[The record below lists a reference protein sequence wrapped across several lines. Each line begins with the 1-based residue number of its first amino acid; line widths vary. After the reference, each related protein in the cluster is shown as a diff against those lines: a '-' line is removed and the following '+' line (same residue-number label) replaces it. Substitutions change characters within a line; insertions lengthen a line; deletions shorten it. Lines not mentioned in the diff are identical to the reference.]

1 MAARQI
7 LVLGAGVVGVTT
19 AYKLAA
25 AGHEVAVIEGEHR
38 AAMLT
43 SFANA
48 GLLAPAQGY
57 AWASPSAPGLM
68 LRSLWRGDQA
78 IKLQPRASWRQWR
91 WMLRFLRE
99 CTAARHNTNSAVT
112 TSLCQF
118 SQLHMN
124 RITRET
130 GVTYDGRDGG
140 LMYIYRSAEGLAN
153 ADRKAAML
161 RSQGIRL
168 DLMSSDEMVARDP
181 GLARLAAHAAGA
193 LYAPGDESGDAHLF
207 TNALVEK
214 SEEMGVAFHFGT
226 RITRLVR
233 RGDALLR
240 VETDNGD
247 FTADDYVLC
256 AGVHSP
262 DLVRHLGIDLPIW
275 PVRGYSMTVPITDAA
290 TAPRIG
296 GVDYENLM
304 AYCPMGDRLRVTA
317 TAEIAGYDRSF
328 SKANFAPLL
337 DKARPMFGHC
347 ADFSNPKYWVGLRPM
362 TPHGAPIVSK
372 SPLDNLWLNVGHGHL
387 GWTMSGGCAAIIADL
402 IDGRAPNFDVKGLQ
416 YDLA

>member
-1 MAARQI
+1 MALRRI

-25 AGHEVAVIEGEHR
+25 SGHQVTVIEGEHR

-43 SFANA
+43 SYANA

-57 AWASPSAPGLM
+57 AWASPAAPGLL

-78 IKLQPRASWRQWR
+78 IRLRPRANWRQWR
-91 WMLRFLRE
+91 WMLLFIRE
-99 CTAARHNTNSAVT
+99 CTASRHERNSAIT

-130 GVTYDGRDGG
+130 GVEYDSRDGG

-153 ADRKAAML
+153 ADKKATML
-161 RSQGIRL
+161 RDQGIQL
-168 DLMSSDEMVARDP
+168 ELMSADQMAERDP
-181 GLARLAAHAAGA
+181 GLSSLAEQAAGA
-193 LYAPGDESGDAHLF
+193 LFAPGDESGDAHLF
-207 TNALVEK
+207 TNALVEQA
-214 SEEMGVAFHFGT
+214 EAMGVTFRFNT
-226 RITRLVR
+226 RINRLVR
-233 RGDALLR
+233 RGETLLR
-240 VETDNGD
+240 VETDQGD

-262 DLVRHLGIDLPIW
+262 ALVRHLGIDLPIW
-275 PVRGYSMTVPITDAA
+275 PVRGYSMTVPITNKGA
-290 TAPRIG
+290 APRIG

-317 TAEIAGYDRSF
+317 TAEIAGYDRNF
-328 SKANFAPLL
+328 TEADFAPLL
-337 DKARPMFGHC
+337 EKARHLFGHC
-347 ADFSNPKYWVGLRPM
+347 ADFSAPKYWVGLRPM
-362 TPHGAPIVSK
+362 TPHGAPIVSR
-372 SPLDNLWLNVGHGHL
+372 SPIGNLWLNVGHGHL

-402 IDGRAPNFDVKGLQ
+402 IDGRAPNFDVRGLQ
-416 YDLA
+416 YGQA

>member
-1 MAARQI
+1 MAQRRI
-7 LVLGAGVVGVTT
+7 LVLGAGVVGMTT
-19 AYKLAA
+19 AYRLAA
-25 AGHEVAVIEGEHR
+25 NGHEVAVIEGEHR

-57 AWASPSAPGLM
+57 AWASPAAPGLM

-78 IKLQPRASWRQWR
+78 IRLRPRAAWRQWR

-99 CTAARHNTNSAVT
+99 CTAARHAANSAVT

-124 RITRET
+124 RIARET
-130 GVTYDGRDGG
+130 GIDYDSRDGG
-140 LMYIYRSAEGLAN
+140 LMYIYRSAEGLDG
-153 ADRKAAML
+153 ADRKAEML
-161 RSQGIRL
+161 RAQGIRL
-168 DLMSSDEMVARDP
+168 ERLSADQMVARDP
-181 GLARLAAHAAGA
+181 GLASLAARAAGA
-193 LYAPGDESGDAHLF
+193 LFAPGDESGDAHLF
-207 TNALVEK
+207 TNALVARAEA
-214 SEEMGVAFHFGT
+214 MGVGFHFDT
-226 RITRLVR
+226 HITRLVR
-233 RGDALLR
+233 RGKALLR
-240 VETDNGD
+240 VETDRGD

-262 DLVRHLGIDLPIW
+262 ALVRHLGIDLPIW
-275 PVRGYSMTVPITDAA
+275 PVRGYSMTVPVTDHDA
-290 TAPRIG
+290 APRIG

-328 SKANFAPLL
+328 TAADFAPVLE
-337 DKARPMFGHC
+337 KARHLFGHC
-347 ADFSNPKYWVGLRPM
+347 ANFSAPKYWVGLRPM
-362 TPHGAPIVSK
+362 TPHGAPIVSG
-372 SPLDNLWLNVGHGHL
+372 SPVGNLWLNAGHGHL

-402 IDGRAPNFDVKGLQ
+402 IDGRAPNFDVGGLQ
-416 YDLA
+416 YGQA

>member
-1 MAARQI
+1 MVRRRI

-25 AGHEVAVIEGEHR
+25 NGHEVAVIEGEHR

-78 IKLQPRASWRQWR
+78 IKLRPRAAWRQWR

-99 CTAARHNTNSAVT
+99 CTAARHTANSAVT

-124 RITRET
+124 RITQET
-130 GVTYDGRDGG
+130 GITYDSQDGG

-153 ADRKAAML
+153 ADKKAAML
-161 RSQGIRL
+161 REQGIRL
-168 DLMSSDEMVARDP
+168 EMMSSAQMAARDP
-181 GLARLAAHAAGA
+181 GLSSLAEQAAGA

-214 SEEMGVAFHFGT
+214 AEAMGVTFHFST
-226 RITRLVR
+226 RINRLVR
-233 RGDALLR
+233 RGAALVR
-240 VETDNGD
+240 VETDQGD

-262 DLVRHLGIDLPIW
+262 ELVRHLGIDLPIW
-275 PVRGYSMTVPITDAA
+275 PVRGYSMTVPITDRDA
-290 TAPRIG
+290 APRIG

-328 SKANFAPLL
+328 TEADFTPLL
-337 DKARPMFGHC
+337 EKAHRLFGHC
-347 ADFSNPKYWVGLRPM
+347 ADFSAPKYWVGLRPM
-362 TPHGAPIVSK
+362 TPHGAPIVSR
-372 SPLDNLWLNVGHGHL
+372 SPVDNLWLNVGHGHL

-402 IDGRAPNFDVKGLQ
+402 VDGRTPNFDVRGLQ
-416 YDLA
+416 YGQA

>member
-1 MAARQI
+1 MVRRRI

-25 AGHEVAVIEGEHR
+25 NGHEVAVIEGEHR

-78 IKLQPRASWRQWR
+78 IKLRPRAAWRQWR

-99 CTAARHNTNSAVT
+99 CTAARHTANSAVT

-124 RITRET
+124 RITQET
-130 GVTYDGRDGG
+130 GITYDSQDGG

-153 ADRKAAML
+153 ADKKAAML
-161 RSQGIRL
+161 REQGIRL
-168 DLMSSDEMVARDP
+168 EMMSSAQMAARDP
-181 GLARLAAHAAGA
+181 GLSSLAEQAAGA

-214 SEEMGVAFHFGT
+214 AEAMGVTFHFST
-226 RITRLVR
+226 RINRLVR
-233 RGDALLR
+233 RGAALVR
-240 VETDNGD
+240 VETDQGD

-262 DLVRHLGIDLPIW
+262 ELVRHLGIDLPIW
-275 PVRGYSMTVPITDAA
+275 PVRGYSMTVPITDRDA
-290 TAPRIG
+290 APRIG

-328 SKANFAPLL
+328 TEADFAPLL
-337 DKARPMFGHC
+337 EKAHRLFGHC
-347 ADFSNPKYWVGLRPM
+347 ADFSAPKYWVGLRPM
-362 TPHGAPIVSK
+362 TPHGAPIVSR
-372 SPLDNLWLNVGHGHL
+372 SPVDNLWLNVGHGHL

-402 IDGRAPNFDVKGLQ
+402 VDGRTPNFDVRGLQ
-416 YDLA
+416 YGQA

>member
-1 MAARQI
+1 MALRRI

-25 AGHEVAVIEGEHR
+25 SGHQVTVIEGEHR

-43 SFANA
+43 SYANA

-57 AWASPSAPGLM
+57 AWASPAAPGLM

-78 IKLQPRASWRQWR
+78 IRLRPRANWRQWR
-91 WMLRFLRE
+91 WMLRFIRE
-99 CTAARHNTNSAVT
+99 CTASRHERNSAIT

-130 GVTYDGRDGG
+130 GVEYDSRDGG

-153 ADRKAAML
+153 ADKKATML
-161 RSQGIRL
+161 RDQGIQL
-168 DLMSSDEMVARDP
+168 ELMSADQMAERDP
-181 GLARLAAHAAGA
+181 GLSSLAEQAAGA
-193 LYAPGDESGDAHLF
+193 LFAPGDESGDAHLF
-207 TNALVEK
+207 TNALVEQA
-214 SEEMGVAFHFGT
+214 EAMGVTFRFNT
-226 RITRLVR
+226 RINRLVR
-233 RGDALLR
+233 RGETLLR
-240 VETDNGD
+240 VETDQGD

-262 DLVRHLGIDLPIW
+262 ELVRHLGIDLPIW
-275 PVRGYSMTVPITDAA
+275 PVRGYSMTVPITNKGA
-290 TAPRIG
+290 APRIG

-317 TAEIAGYDRSF
+317 TAEIAGYDRNF
-328 SKANFAPLL
+328 TEADFAPLL
-337 DKARPMFGHC
+337 EKARHLFGHC
-347 ADFSNPKYWVGLRPM
+347 ADFSAPKYWVGLRPM
-362 TPHGAPIVSK
+362 TPHGAPIVSR
-372 SPLDNLWLNVGHGHL
+372 SPIGNLWLNVGHGHL

-402 IDGRAPNFDVKGLQ
+402 IDGRAPNFDVRGLQ
-416 YDLA
+416 YGQA

>member
-1 MAARQI
+1 MAQRRF

-25 AGHEVAVIEGEHR
+25 NGHQVTVIDGEHR

-43 SFANA
+43 SYANA

-57 AWASPSAPGLM
+57 AWASPAAPGLM

-78 IKLQPRASWRQWR
+78 IRLRPRADWRQWR
-91 WMLRFLRE
+91 WMLRFIRE
-99 CTAARHNTNSAVT
+99 CTAARHDKNSAVT

-124 RITRET
+124 RITREA
-130 GVTYDGRDGG
+130 GVEYDSRDGG
-140 LMYIYRSAEGLAN
+140 LIYIYRSAEGLAK

-161 RSQGIRL
+161 RNQGIRL
-168 DLMSSDEMVARDP
+168 ELMSAEQMVERDP
-181 GLARLAAHAAGA
+181 GLSSLGDKAAGA
-193 LYAPGDESGDAHLF
+193 LFAPGDESGDAHLF
-207 TNALVEK
+207 TNDLVTKAEAK
-214 SEEMGVAFHFGT
+214 GVTFRFDT
-226 RITRLVR
+226 RINRLVR
-233 RGDALLR
+233 RGETLLR
-240 VETDNGD
+240 VETDQGD

-262 DLVRHLGIDLPIW
+262 ALVRHLGIDLPIW
-275 PVRGYSMTVPITDAA
+275 PVRGYSMTVPITDKDA
-290 TAPRIG
+290 APRIG

-328 SKANFAPLL
+328 TEADFAPLL
-337 DKARPMFGHC
+337 NKARGLFGHC
-347 ADFSNPKYWVGLRPM
+347 ADFSAPKYWVGLRPM
-362 TPHGAPIVSK
+362 TPHGAPIVGR
-372 SPLDNLWLNVGHGHL
+372 SPIGNLWLNVGHGHL

-402 IDGRAPNFDVKGLQ
+402 VDGRAPNFDTRGLQ
-416 YDLA
+416 YGKA